1 MEPRLSSTPDTIA
14 ILDFGGQY
22 AHLITNR
29 IRRLGVHAVIKLP
42 ETSADELKNYSGII
56 LSGGPQS
63 VNAEHALLADPKIFE
78 LGIPVL
84 GICYGHQLTNKM
96 LGGKVSP
103 GKTKEY
109 GKTKLYIDHFEGI
122 FKGLESSMVNG
133 QPSIVTWMS
142 HWDEV
147 TEIPTDF
154 EVLAHTDIN
163 DFAAVGNIEK
173 NIYGI
178 QFHPEVTHT
187 EQGQKILENFVNL
200 TKAKKTW
207 STKNY
212 LEKISKEIID
222 HVEKSGRKV
231 FMLVSGGVD
240 SMVAFT
246 LLNKVLGPEKV
257 YGMLVDTGFM
267 RSGEIEEVTAALK
280 KLNFNNLHVYDAKQ
294 DFFQA
299 LEGVSEPEEKRQI
312 IGKKFIEV
320 QGKAIHE
327 LGLDPDHWLL
337 GQGTIYPDTIESGG
351 TKHADKIKTHHNRVP
366 EIQELMDKGLV
377 IEPLADLY
385 KDEVRELGEQL
396 GLPHHLVWR
405 HPFPGPGLAIRI
417 LCSPAQDSKFQI
429 PDSNEELSAIN
440 HFLKPHHLSGTILP
454 IKSVGV
460 QGDVRT
466 YRHPL
471 AIFPNNA
478 TTWEDHWHR
487 EKLAE
492 ISTELTNRF
501 GSINRV
507 VFTMSGDPSK
517 LDLTANKTL
526 TPDRVEIIQKAD
538 KIVMDEIN
546 RFDLEEKMIWQCPTV
561 LLPIAVIPSSSKES
575 LPDSG
580 ESFLL
585 RPISSIDAMTADF
598 ALIPEKNLKMILD
611 QLKKLEPSA
620 IFYDLTNKPPGTI
633 EWE

>member
-1 MEPRLSSTPDTIA
+1 MEPRLSTTPDTTALHSLGEGGIA

-29 IRRLGVHAVIKLP
+29 IRRMGVHAVIKLA
-42 ETSADELKNYSGII
+42 ETSADELKSYSGII

-63 VNAEHALLADPKIFE
+63 VNAEHALLADPKVFE

-109 GKTKLYIDHFEGI
+109 GKTKLIIDKKEGI
-122 FKGLESSMVNG
+122 LAGIDQDELQV
-133 QPSIVTWMS
+133 WMS

-163 DFAAVGNIEK
+163 DFAAVGNIKK

-187 EQGQKILENFVNL
+187 QMGTKVLENFVNL

-222 HVEKSGRKV
+222 QVEKSGRKV

-246 LLNKVLGPEKV
+246 LLNKVLGAERV

-294 DFFQA
+294 DFFDA
-299 LEGVSEPEEKRQI
+299 LDGVSDPEEKRQI

-320 QGKAIHE
+320 QGKAIHQ
-327 LGLDPDHWLL
+327 LGLDPEHWLL

-417 LCSPAQDSKFQI
+417 LCTD
-429 PDSNEELSAIN
+429 AIN
-440 HFLKPHHLSGTILP
+440 RVSTNSESDAINAFLKHYHLSCSILP
-454 IKSVGV
+454 LKSVGV

-471 AIFPNNA
+471 AIFPSNG
-478 TTWEDHWHR
+478 TSWENHWHQ

-507 VFTMSGDPSK
+507 VFTLSGDPSK
-517 LDLTANKTL
+517 LDLIPNKTL
-526 TPDRVEIIQKAD
+526 TPDRVEVIQKAD

-546 RFDLEEKMIWQCPTV
+546 RFDLEEKLIWQCPTV
-561 LLPIAVIPSSSKES
+561 LLPLRTTNYE
-575 LPDSG
+575 LPT

-598 ALIPEKNLKMILD
+598 ALIPEKNLKMMLE